1 MKRQPWIVGMPA
13 RLETE
18 RFIVRS
24 MGPNDVTDNY
34 MKWIADPELMRNLN
48 TLPFKQSV
56 AQEGERLKAY
66 DNSSNFQ
73 FGAFTKGENRLL
85 GFFQVRIDRPHKL
98 AEISVVIGDRDWWG
112 RDVVLEARGAIIDFL
127 FDRLKLEKIWGM
139 PQARNFAAIANYR
152 KQGFRLEGVLRGH
165 NESAYERGKRLDF
178 AVFSLLRPEWEARRS
193 KADEP

>member
-1 MKRQPWIVGMPA
+1 MKRQPWITGMPA

-24 MGPNDVTDNY
+24 MGPNDATDNY

-48 TLPFKQSV
+48 TQPMAKTRD
-56 AQEGERLKAY
+56 EEIRRLKSY

-73 FGAFTKGENRLL
+73 FGVFVKPDNILI
-85 GFFQVRIDRPHKL
+85 GFFQVRIDKAHKL
-98 AEISVVIGDRDWWG
+98 AEVSVVIGNRDWWG

-165 NESAYERGKRLDF
+165 NEYVYDRSKRLDF
-178 AVFSLLRPEWEARRS
+178 VVFSILKPEWHARRT
-193 KADEP
+193 KEQA

>member
-1 MKRQPWIVGMPA
+1 MKREPWITGMPA

-24 MGPNDVTDNY
+24 MGPNDVTANY

-48 TLPFKQSV
+48 TLPFKQTPAEE
-56 AQEGERLKAY
+56 AQRLKSY

-73 FGAFTKGENRLL
+73 FGAFVKPDNELI
-85 GFFQVRIDRPHKL
+85 GFFQVRIDRRHKL
-98 AEISVVIGDRDWWG
+98 AEVSVVIGNRDWWG
-112 RDVVLEARGAIIDFL
+112 RDAVLEARGAILDFL

-165 NESAYERGKRLDF
+165 NESAYEKGKRLDF
-178 AVFSLLRPEWEARRS
+178 AVFSLLRPEWQARRD
-193 KADEP
+193 KAKAS

>member
-1 MKRQPWIVGMPA
+1 MKREPWIIGMPA

-18 RFIVRS
+18 RFVVRS
-24 MGPNDVTDNY
+24 MRPSDLTDNY
-34 MKWIADPELMRNLN
+34 LKWIADPELMRNLN
-48 TLPFKQSV
+48 TQPMIKTRE
-56 AQEGERLKAY
+56 AEADRLKAY

-73 FGAFTKGENRLL
+73 FGAFVKPDNELI

-98 AEISVVIGDRDWWG
+98 AEVSVVIGNRDWWG
-112 RDVVLEARGAIIDFL
+112 RGAVVEARGAIIDFL

-165 NESAYERGKRLDF
+165 NESAYDKGRRLDF
-178 AVFSLLRPEWEARRS
+178 AVFSMLRPEWQARRS
-193 KADEP
+193 KQAT